1 MNKNEPL
8 VPFGWARQNGVLV
21 SGQGSEAVL
30 VYRADSPL
38 SALLEAQR
46 HFPAA
51 QHLLPLSVE
60 QFEARLAEC
69 YQQTGQASQVMAS
82 MGSELDF
89 YTLAEELPVNGDLLE
104 SEDDAPIIRLINAM
118 LSEAIKEGAS
128 DVHIEPFEKRLLIR
142 FRIDGVLHNVL
153 EPQRQL
159 AALLVSRIKVM
170 AKLDIAEKRI
180 PQDGRIPLRIGGRA
194 IDVRISTLPTQY
206 GERVVMRLLD
216 KQSVKL
222 DLRYC
227 GMSSTCLAGVN
238 NLVAMPHGLVLVTGP
253 TGSGKSTTL
262 YAALNAIDRTD
273 RNIMTVEDPVEYE
286 LDGIAQT
293 QVNSKVDMSFAR
305 GLRALLRQDPDVVLV
320 GEIRDSETA
329 QVAIQASMTGHLVL
343 STLHTNTAVGALTR
357 LQDMGIEPF
366 LLASSLLGVLA
377 QRLVRTL
384 CPQCRQLT
392 PATPQ
397 ERTLLQRQDPQ
408 LMLYR
413 AVGCSHC
420 KHTGYRGRTGIHE
433 LIVIDSAVRDLL
445 IQGKSEQEIEAYL
458 HNASASLRQDGFDK
472 VLSGIT
478 TLEEIS
484 RVTRER

>member
-1 MNKNEPL
+1 MNSNEPL
-8 VPFGWARQNGVLV
+8 VPFGWARQHGVLV
-21 SGQGSEAVL
+21 SWQDSEAVIIC
-30 VYRADSPL
+30 REDSAMSTL
-38 SALLEAQR
+38 IEVQR
-46 HFPAA
+46 HFPTV
-51 QHLLPLSVE
+51 QRLLPVSAE
-60 QFEARLAEC
+60 TFETRLAEC

-118 LSEAIKEGAS
+118 LSEAVKEGAS

-142 FRIDGVLHNVL
+142 FRIDGILHNVL

-227 GMSSTCLAGVN
+227 GMLPACLAGVHH
-238 NLVAMPHGLVLVTGP
+238 LVTQPHGLVLVTGP

-384 CPQCRQLT
+384 CPECRQQT
-392 PATPQ
+392 PATQQ
-397 ERTLLQRQDPQ
+397 ERALLAQPDAQ

-413 AVGCSHC
+413 AVGCGHC
-420 KHTGYRGRTGIHE
+420 KNTGYRGRTGIHE
-433 LIVIDSAVRDLL
+433 LIIIDGTLRDLV
-445 IQGKSEQEIEAYL
+445 IQGKSEQEMETYL
-458 HNASASLRQDGFDK
+458 RHNGSSLRQDGFAK

-484 RVTRER
+484 RVTREN

>member
-1 MNKNEPL
+1 MKVNETL
-8 VPFGWARQNGVLV
+8 VPFGWARQHGALV
-21 SGQGSEAVL
+21 SWQDSEPMII
-30 VYRADSPL
+30 YREKGAI
-38 SALLEAQR
+38 SALMEIQR
-46 HFPAA
+46 LFPAV
-51 QHLLPLSVE
+51 QSLLPVSAEL
-60 QFEARLAEC
+60 FETHLAEC
-69 YQQTGQASQVMAS
+69 YQQTEQASQVMAS

-89 YTLAEELPVNGDLLE
+89 YALAEELPVNGDLLE

-118 LSEAIKEGAS
+118 LSEAVKEGAS

-227 GMSSTCLAGVN
+227 GMSPACLAGVN
-238 NLVAMPHGLVLVTGP
+238 RLVALPHGLVLVTGP

-384 CPQCRQLT
+384 CPHCRQ
-392 PATPQ
+392 PEPSTPQ
-397 ERTLLQRQDPQ
+397 ERALLQQQDPQ

-413 AVGCSHC
+413 AVGCAHC

-433 LIVIDSAVRDLL
+433 LILIDSTLRNLL
-445 IQGKSEQEIEAYL
+445 IQGKSEQEMESYL
-458 HNASASLRQDGFDK
+458 HSITRSLRQDGFEK
-472 VLSGIT
+472 VLSGVT

>member
-1 MNKNEPL
+1 MNRNETL
-8 VPFGWARQNGVLV
+8 VPFGWARQHGALV
-21 SGQGSEAVL
+21 SWQDSEAVII
-30 VYRADSPL
+30 YREG
-38 SALLEAQR
+38 SAISTLIEVQR
-46 HFPAA
+46 CFPAA
-51 QHLLPLSVE
+51 QRLLPVSAE
-60 QFEARLAEC
+60 IFETRLAEC

-82 MGSELDF
+82 MGNELDF

-118 LSEAIKEGAS
+118 LSEAVKEGAS

-227 GMSSTCLAGVN
+227 GMSSACLAGVN
-238 NLVAMPHGLVLVTGP
+238 SLVTLPHGLVLVTGP

-384 CPQCRQLT
+384 CPECRQSA
-392 PATPQ
+392 PATQQ
-397 ERTLLQRQDPQ
+397 ERALLQQQDPQ

-413 AVGCSHC
+413 AVGCPHC
-420 KHTGYRGRTGIHE
+420 KQTGYRGRTGIHE
-433 LIVIDSAVRDLL
+433 LIIIDATLRDLL
-445 IQGKSEQEIEAYL
+445 IQGKSEQEMETYL
-458 HNASASLRQDGFDK
+458 HRTGSSLRQDGFEK